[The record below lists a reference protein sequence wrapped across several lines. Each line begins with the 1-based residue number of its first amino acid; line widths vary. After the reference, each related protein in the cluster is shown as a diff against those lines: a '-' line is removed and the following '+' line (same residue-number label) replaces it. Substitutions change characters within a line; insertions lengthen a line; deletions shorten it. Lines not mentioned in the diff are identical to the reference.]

1 MARPVYP
8 ENRSLDRNFWGG
20 LIAIPGFE
28 IEPFYQENVGRAH
41 TGRGQEL
48 GGQLGFFVLTLS
60 GGSILTLRGGSI
72 ANARSCRA
80 MIWNIGLAT
89 ALRRP
94 PLDREAALVP
104 ILLDDTSLLP
114 TSRHQAGGSSS
125 SDISLD
131 RSQAMDRATA
141 DRCAQGS
148 ATARS
153 RNRDPRRRA

>member
-1 MARPVYP
+1 MYR
-8 ENRSLDRNFWGG
+8 ENRSLDQNFWGG

-28 IEPFYQENVGRAH
+28 IEPFYQENVGRARIPAAAMNWAV
-41 TGRGQEL
+41 GWI
-48 GGQLGFFVLTLS
+48 FVLTLS
-60 GGSILTLRGGSI
+60 GGLALTLRGGSI
-72 ANARSCRA
+72 ANARGCRA
-80 MIWNIGLAT
+80 MIWNICFAT

-104 ILLDDTSLLP
+104 ILLDDTSSLP

-141 DRCAQGS
+141 DRRAQGS
-148 ATARS
+148 ATPRS